1 MAPTTDVHASPSK
14 KARTEK
20 EEQVVEKPYVA
31 PSFMCFFGEEP
42 DDFDVECG
50 PLCEE
55 YDKLV
60 SDFKDKF
67 DSTGGFDVPRIP
79 LDLLNYVPARIQS
92 SIPADQNDEEKEDVM
107 NVLNT
112 AIRHYKKNNNK
123 MTDLV
128 PVEILH
134 SASEL
139 CGTWL
144 YYITFKAR
152 DSYGVVRT
160 YETLI
165 YPMFR
170 EDDAILEIFRVKPYA
185 PVERPGRNE
194 VEKLLA

>member
-42 DDFDVECG
+42 DDFDVE
-50 PLCEE
+50 
-55 YDKLV
+55 
-60 SDFKDKF
+60 
-67 DSTGGFDVPRIP
+67 
-79 LDLLNYVPARIQS
+79 
-92 SIPADQNDEEKEDVM
+92 
-107 NVLNT
+107 
-112 AIRHYKKNNNK
+112 
-123 MTDLV
+123 
-128 PVEILH
+128 
-134 SASEL
+134 
-139 CGTWL
+139 
-144 YYITFKAR
+144 
-152 DSYGVVRT
+152 DSYGVART